1 MTTLTGRRPSS
12 CRRCTP
18 GTASPADLPCCPP
31 SPRPRHR
38 TSCSR
43 GPGCGRCPPSS
54 PRFPL
59 LVAAVDLLSP
69 VRSARGVLP
78 VPVPR
83 PGAFGQVRELSPG
96 VEQAQPQRPVLTVRM
111 WPRLAVRLRKAANL
125 DELRRANERRDRDE
139 VVRRQRC
146 AVELLTERQFP
157 VHQQRVSA
165 VVGPV
170 SDPQVEPRVDDIC
183 RILDGV
189 LDALA
194 QVVRVELVVVVQ
206 ERDPRRLDP
215 GTERLHHGPVA
226 GRCRAETTEVHLD
239 RSDNEHPAHVLAD
252 RRDGALEQIL
262 AAGDRRYD
270 DEHVG
275 LVQVDGLDRRLAH
288 RLPFQYWRNVTPR
301 GVGRL
306 MRLKP
311 NFSAAA
317 ATSSEKPGYLVK
329 PGSPQSCTPTIA
341 PSVSSGRITR
351 SSGTRNSN
359 RLSSQAN
366 LTLPACPSS

>member
-125 DELRRANERRDRDE
+125 DELRRANERR
-139 VVRRQRC
+139 
-146 AVELLTERQFP
+146 
-157 VHQQRVSA
+157 
-165 VVGPV
+165 
-170 SDPQVEPRVDDIC
+170 
-183 RILDGV
+183 
-189 LDALA
+189 
-194 QVVRVELVVVVQ
+194 
-206 ERDPRRLDP
+206 
-215 GTERLHHGPVA
+215 HHGPVA